1 MVAQLKMI
9 AVALLV
15 SAAALTG
22 AYHVGKHHQRQQAA
36 VETAQAITK
45 AIQNRAGVN
54 ETINNMDS
62 VRLCLELGGVREQCG
77 QLRGLAA
84 DQP

>member
-1 MVAQLKMI
+1 MVAQLKML
-9 AVALLV
+9 AVGLLV
-15 SAAALTG
+15 SAAVLSGT
-22 AYHVGKHHQRQQAA
+22 YQLGKYHQRQQAA

-62 VRLCLELGGVREQCG
+62 VRLCLELGGLRDQCE

>member
-1 MVAQLKMI
+1 MVAQLKML
-9 AVALLV
+9 AVGLLM
-15 SAAALTG
+15 SAAVLSG
-22 AYHVGKHHQRQQAA
+22 AYQLGKHHQRQKTA

-45 AIQNRAGVN
+45 AIQDRAGVN

-62 VRLCLELGGVREQCG
+62 VRLCLELGGVREQCEP
-77 QLRGLAA
+77 LRGLAT